1 MKRLSLV
8 FQICFWFLIMA
19 LQMAMAGDFHS
30 FAVVPLF
37 AGLSLILCMF
47 LFYMNTLWL
56 FTRFFEKHRYGLY
69 VLINLLA
76 FVLLIQLFFTIERLI
91 VINFRSEEDLDNLS
105 SFYPYFRV
113 VILLVFVYFI
123 SLAYS
128 LIRKVQVQDTT
139 VKQLLQEKE
148 EKPQLKDDHLII
160 RADRKLHKINFD
172 DLEEQLPSSLFLRIH
187 KSYIV
192 AINEMESLEGN
203 SLEIGGAQLS
213 VGKSFRPDVERVF
226 GIRQ

>member
-56 FTRFFEKHRYGLY
+56 FPRFFEKHRYGLY